1 MFCLVHQKWIYNYSF
16 SVSPQTKGCLFVC
29 FSVIDKKLIRLRMI
43 SKPVYYLLYSCG
55 AYTYSYE
62 GRETPG
68 IFLQLKLAKLLKLIL
83 QRQDG
88 LKY

>member
-1 MFCLVHQKWIYNYSF
+1 
-16 SVSPQTKGCLFVC
+16 
-29 FSVIDKKLIRLRMI
+29 MI

-88 LKY
+88 LKYEVLAVKKQQWKTYGSSEI